1 MEIGPDVRSQGVGT
15 WRRLAGTTS
24 CLCHSVS
31 TSLWSQLSPGHGCPS
46 GRWWTGIVAV
56 GRVSCPH
63 PGLLL
68 CSGTVLWLLQRRIK
82 WWGRNLKCSPSA
94 PLWGACAGLP
104 WGPSPVPLSCSLHH
118 MGHPVVTCSVQARLT
133 IQLYCEVTNRLEC
146 P

>member
-1 MEIGPDVRSQGVGT
+1 METACWHHFLSVP
-15 WRRLAGTTS
+15 L
-24 CLCHSVS
+24 CLHIPVV
-31 TSLWSQLSPGHGCPS
+31 TAQPRPWVSLWPLVDRDRGS
-46 GRWWTGIVAV
+46 GQ
-56 GRVSCPH
+56 S
-63 PGLLL
+63 LLPPPQAASVL
-68 CSGTVLWLLQRRIK
+68 RHCLWLLQRRIK